1 MLRCMFARCCEL
13 LCVDGVWCVVFLFCM
28 CMMVYASLR
37 VGVRSCGLVNV
48 DMMCCVVLCVD
59 VF

>member
-1 MLRCMFARCCEL
+1 
-13 LCVDGVWCVVFLFCM
+13 
-28 CMMVYASLR
+28 MMVYASLR